1 MPTKKQLANI
11 DTNENIVMPKKAKK
25 SKKPVVKDLDG
36 EIIGGSDE
44 DDEDEN
50 ENMD

>member
-1 MPTKKQLANI
+1 MPSKKQLANM
-11 DTNENIVMPKKAKK
+11 DPSENFVMPKKSKK

-44 DDEDEN
+44 EDEN
-50 ENMD
+50 ENME